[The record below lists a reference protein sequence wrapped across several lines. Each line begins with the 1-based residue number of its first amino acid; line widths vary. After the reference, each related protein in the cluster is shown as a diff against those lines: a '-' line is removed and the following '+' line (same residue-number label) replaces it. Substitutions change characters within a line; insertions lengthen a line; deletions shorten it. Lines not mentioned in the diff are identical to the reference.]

1 MNPEDN
7 PRMTETHPPC
17 IHVLAGT
24 NGAGKSSIAGS
35 TFREH
40 GSDYFNPDEAARRI
54 RASNPKLTQTEANSA
69 AWHQG
74 RRLLERAIK
83 ERLNF
88 SFETTLGGNSI
99 TRLLEQAL
107 QQGIEVRMW
116 YAGLNSVEKHM
127 ARVKARVKRGGHDIP
142 EPDIRKRFDQS
153 RLNLIRLLPHLTE
166 LRVYDNSIE
175 ADPHTGKTPA
185 PKLVLHTLN
194 GQWVGPK
201 RLASTPEWAKPIV
214 AAAMKK

>member
-1 MNPEDN
+1 VAD
-7 PRMTETHPPC
+7 TQKPC
-17 IHVLAGT
+17 LYVLAGT
-24 NGAGKSSIAGS
+24 NGAGKSSIGGT

-54 RASNPKLTQTEANSA
+54 RANNPKLTQQQANSA

-83 ERLNF
+83 EQLNF

-107 QQGIEVRMW
+107 QNGIEVRIW
-116 YAGLNSVEKHM
+116 YAGLENVDKHL
-127 ARVKARVKRGGHDIP
+127 ARVQARVKRGGHDIP
-142 EPDIRKRFDQS
+142 ELDIRKRFDQS

-166 LRVYDNSIE
+166 LRVYDNSID
-175 ADPHTGKTPA
+175 ADPHIGKNPA
-185 PKLVLHTLN
+185 PKLVLHTLH
-194 GQWVGPK
+194 GKVVGPK
-201 RLASTPEWAKPIV
+201 RLAKTPEWAKPIV
-214 AAAMKK
+214 AAAMKN

>member
-1 MNPEDN
+1 MAD
-7 PRMTETHPPC
+7 TEKPC
-17 IHVLAGT
+17 LYVLAGT
-24 NGAGKSSIAGS
+24 NGAGKSSIGGN

-40 GSDYFNPDEAARRI
+40 GSDYFNPDEVARRI
-54 RASNPKLTQTEANSA
+54 RVNNPKLTQQQANSA

-83 ERLNF
+83 EHLNF

-99 TRLLEQAL
+99 TMLLEQAL
-107 QQGIEVRMW
+107 QNGIEVRIW
-116 YAGLNSVEKHM
+116 YAGLENVDKHL
-127 ARVKARVKRGGHDIP
+127 ARVQARVKRGGHDIP
-142 EPDIRKRFDQS
+142 ELDIRKRFDQS
-153 RLNLIRLLPHLTE
+153 RLNLIRLLPQLTE

-185 PKLVLHTLN
+185 PKLVLHTLQ
-194 GQWVGPK
+194 GKVVGPK

-214 AAAMKK
+214 AAAIRK